1 MQVEK
6 CWVIKAGN
14 EFVGIH
20 SNGHFHYTS
29 FWKCEKFSSLENA
42 KEYAGFDWGR
52 FKNCE
57 WEIYATDEVGLKFIQ
72 GEPDTFEE
80 ELAELKRKHGR
91 V

>member
-6 CWVIKAGN
+6 RWVIKAGD

-52 FKNCE
+52 FKRID
-57 WEIYATDEVGLKFIQ
+57 WEIYATDEVGLKFVQSEIDPY
-72 GEPDTFEE
+72 EV
-80 ELAELKRKHGR
+80 ELAALKKKHNR
-91 V
+91 S